1 MPRFGL
7 TSDSSPMDGNCVG
20 EEMFA
25 GKLEGNVLEGNVL
38 EGTVVFE
45 GYVSGRR
52 ILGDD
57 GGEMFT
63 NSSERRRN
71 RSCFVDCFM

>member
-1 MPRFGL
+1 
-7 TSDSSPMDGNCVG
+7 
-20 EEMFA
+20 
-25 GKLEGNVLEGNVL
+25 
-38 EGTVVFE
+38 VFE

-71 RSCFVDCFM
+71 RSCFVDCFI

>member
-25 GKLEGNVLEGNVL
+25 GKLEGNVLEG
-38 EGTVVFE
+38 TVVFE
-45 GYVSGRR
+45 GFVSGRR

-63 NSSERRRN
+63 NSSERRRS